1 MPLEHH
7 PLIQEFPEYKDQ
19 IHNLKTKN
27 NYFHHLMERYEEI
40 DKKIFRIKSNEEPTS
55 DEFVENLTKKR
66 LELKDELY
74 QLILTA

>member
-27 NYFHHLMERYEEI
+27 NHFHHLMERYEEI